1 MKHLIL
7 LLLLPSVLLGAPRS
21 ESYIP
26 SDGSL
31 VISCFNDSGAPLRF
45 TIISEGW
52 STDST
57 GSWNLDQ
64 SSIVGSGWFSAA
76 QKGRKEKV
84 GGQTIGKEGIE
95 KMKEKYQKVTY
106 KVVLEWSDKPI
117 HEWENSESVVSYIRI
132 K

>member
-1 MKHLIL
+1 MKYLTL
-7 LLLLPSVLLGAPRS
+7 LLLLPSFLLGAPRS
-21 ESYIP
+21 ESYSA

-31 VISCFNDSGAPLRF
+31 VVSCFNDSGAPLRF
-45 TIISEGW
+45 TIICEGW
-52 STDST
+52 STDGD

-84 GGQTIGKEGIE
+84 GGQTIGKEAIE
-95 KMKEKYQKVTY
+95 KMKEKYHKVTY

-117 HEWENSESVVSYIRI
+117 SEWENPESVISYIRI